1 MFERILYTSRASDR
15 MTMRNVYDIIRK
27 AHNRNS
33 DNGLTGGLLFLDGYF
48 VQILEGSPY
57 ALEERY
63 RKIISDPRHRDI
75 TLRLRETSPELLFPN
90 DWMSLR
96 SADAIDPAVFEAHG
110 YRPGLPVESFSGH
123 QILDF
128 MIDCF
133 ATQELIAC
141 GV

>member
-1 MFERILYTSRASDR
+1 MFERILYTSRASEK
-15 MTMRNVYDIIRK
+15 MTLRNVYDIIRT

-63 RKIISDPRHRDI
+63 RRIISDPRHRQI

-90 DWMSLR
+90 EWMALR
-96 SADAIDPAVFEAHG
+96 STNDIAPEVFESHG
-110 YRPGLPVESFSGH
+110 YLPGLPVEHFNGR
-123 QILDF
+123 QIIDF

-133 ATQELIAC
+133 ATAAVE
-141 GV
+141 V